1 LEACPTHLWLGIT
14 QDLINEMKEHNER
27 STKPSN

>member
-1 LEACPTHLWLGIT
+1 LWIGIT
-14 QDLINEMKEHNER
+14 QDLIQQMKDHNER